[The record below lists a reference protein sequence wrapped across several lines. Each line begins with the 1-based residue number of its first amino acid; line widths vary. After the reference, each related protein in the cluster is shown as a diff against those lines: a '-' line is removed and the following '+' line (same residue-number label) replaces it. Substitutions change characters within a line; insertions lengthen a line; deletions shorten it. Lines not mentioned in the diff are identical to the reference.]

1 MMDTTET
8 SRKVISI
15 LVDNK
20 PNTLARISSLMGR
33 RNYNI
38 ETITASETHLPGV
51 TLITLVVT
59 DSDPDILEQ
68 IVAHIEKLEVV
79 REVHVMDNTG
89 GLYREL
95 LLLKVMVDKKNRS
108 SLREI
113 VDIYRAKIIDLSKSS
128 MIIELTGE
136 PAKIDGFMDLMQDYD
151 LVEVCRTGVTGM
163 SRGI

>member
-1 MMDTTET
+1 MNTNEN

-20 PNTLARISSLMGR
+20 PNTLARISSLVGR

-38 ETITASETHLPGV
+38 ETITASETHMPGV

-59 DSDPDILEQ
+59 DSNPDILEQ

-79 REVHVMDNTG
+79 REVHVMENG
-89 GLYREL
+89 SGFYREL
-95 LLLKVMVDKKNRS
+95 LLLKVMVDEKNRS
-108 SLREI
+108 VLKEVVEI
-113 VDIYRAKIIDLSKSS
+113 FRAKIIDLSKSS
-128 MIIELTGE
+128 MIIELTGD
-136 PAKIDGFMDLMQDYD
+136 PAKIDGFMELMEDYT

-163 SRGI
+163 NRGI

>member
-1 MMDTTET
+1 
-8 SRKVISI
+8 VISI

-20 PNTLARISSLMGR
+20 PNTLARISSLVGR

-38 ETITASETHLPGV
+38 ETITASETHMPGV

-59 DSDPDILEQ
+59 DTDPDVLDQ
-68 IVAHIEKLEVV
+68 IVAHIEKLEPV
-79 REVHVMDNTG
+79 REVHVMDSTG

-95 LLLKVMVDKKNRS
+95 LLLKVIVDKDARS
-108 SLREI
+108 SLVEI
-113 VDIYRAKIIDLSKSS
+113 AEVYRAKIIDLSRSS

-136 PAKIDGFMDLMQDYD
+136 PSKLDGFMDLMSEYE

-163 SRGI
+163 NRGM

>member
-1 MMDTTET
+1 MDMIQN

-20 PNTLARISSLMGR
+20 PNTLARISSLVGR

-38 ETITASETHLPGV
+38 ETITASETHMSGV

-59 DSDPDILEQ
+59 DTDPDVLDQ
-68 IVAHIEKLEVV
+68 IVAHIEKLEPV
-79 REVHVMDNTG
+79 REVHVMDSTG

-95 LLLKVMVDKKNRS
+95 LLLKVLVEKEARS
-108 SLREI
+108 TLVEI
-113 VDIYRAKIIDLSKSS
+113 VEVFRAKIIDLSRNS

-136 PAKIDGFMDLMQDYD
+136 PSKLDGFMDLMSDYE

-163 SRGI
+163 NRGM

>member
-1 MMDTTET
+1 MQN

-20 PNTLARISSLMGR
+20 PNTLARISSLVGR

-38 ETITASETHLPGV
+38 ETITASETHMPGV

-59 DSDPDILEQ
+59 DTDPDVLDQ
-68 IVAHIEKLEVV
+68 IVAHIEKLEPV
-79 REVHVMDNTG
+79 REVHVMDSTG

-95 LLLKVMVDKKNRS
+95 LLLKVIVDKDARS
-108 SLREI
+108 SLVEI
-113 VDIYRAKIIDLSKSS
+113 AEVYRAKIIDLSRSS

-136 PAKIDGFMDLMQDYD
+136 PSKLDGFMDLMSEYE

-163 SRGI
+163 NRGM

>member
-1 MMDTTET
+1 MDTIQN

-20 PNTLARISSLMGR
+20 PNTLARISSLVGR

-38 ETITASETHLPGV
+38 ETITASETHMPGV

-59 DSDPDILEQ
+59 DTDPDVLDQ
-68 IVAHIEKLEVV
+68 IVAHIEKLEPV
-79 REVHVMDNTG
+79 RELHVMDSTG

-95 LLLKVMVDKKNRS
+95 LLLKVIVDKDARS
-108 SLREI
+108 SLVEI
-113 VDIYRAKIIDLSKSS
+113 AEVYRAKIIDLSRSS

-136 PAKIDGFMDLMQDYD
+136 PSKLDGFMDLMSEYE

-163 SRGI
+163 NRGM

>member
-1 MMDTTET
+1 MNTTEN

-20 PNTLARISSLMGR
+20 PNTLARISSLVGR

-38 ETITASETHLPGV
+38 ETITASETHMPGV

-59 DSDPDILEQ
+59 DSNPEILEQ
-68 IVAHIEKLEVV
+68 IVAQIEKLEVV
-79 REVHVMDNTG
+79 RDVHVMESGTG
-89 GLYREL
+89 FYREL

-108 SLREI
+108 ALKEVVEI
-113 VDIYRAKIIDLSKSS
+113 FRAKIIDLSKSS
-128 MIIELTGE
+128 MIIELTGD
-136 PAKIDGFMDLMQDYD
+136 PTKLDGFMELMEDYE

-163 SRGI
+163 NRGL

>member
-1 MMDTTET
+1 MIQN

-20 PNTLARISSLMGR
+20 PNTLARISSLVGR

-38 ETITASETHLPGV
+38 ETITASETHMSGV

-59 DSDPDILEQ
+59 DTDPDVLDQ
-68 IVAHIEKLEVV
+68 IVAHIEKLEPV

-95 LLLKVMVDKKNRS
+95 LLLKVLVDKQARS
-108 SLREI
+108 SVVEI
-113 VDIYRAKIIDLSKSS
+113 CEVFRAKIIDLSKSS

-136 PAKIDGFMDLMQDYD
+136 PSKLDGFMDLMHEYE

-163 SRGI
+163 NRGI

>member
-1 MMDTTET
+1 MDTIQN

-20 PNTLARISSLMGR
+20 PNTLARISSLVGR

-38 ETITASETHLPGV
+38 ETITASETHMPGV

-59 DSDPDILEQ
+59 DTDPDVLDQ
-68 IVAHIEKLEVV
+68 IVAHIEKLEPV
-79 REVHVMDNTG
+79 REVHVMDSTG

-95 LLLKVMVDKKNRS
+95 LLLKVIVDKDARS
-108 SLREI
+108 SLVEI
-113 VDIYRAKIIDLSKSS
+113 AEVYRAKIIDLSRSS

-136 PAKIDGFMDLMQDYD
+136 PSKLDGYD
-151 LVEVCRTGVTGM
+151 DERMGRRGRRTGVTGM
-163 SRGI
+163 NRGM

>member
-1 MMDTTET
+1 MDTIQN

-20 PNTLARISSLMGR
+20 PNTLARISSLVGR

-38 ETITASETHLPGV
+38 ETITASETHMPGV

-59 DSDPDILEQ
+59 DTDPDVLDQ
-68 IVAHIEKLEVV
+68 IVAHIEKLEPV
-79 REVHVMDNTG
+79 REVHVMDSTG

-95 LLLKVMVDKKNRS
+95 LLLKVIVDKDARS
-108 SLREI
+108 SLVEI
-113 VDIYRAKIIDLSKSS
+113 AEVYRAKIIDLSRSS

-136 PAKIDGFMDLMQDYD
+136 PSKLDGFMDLMSEYE

-163 SRGI
+163 NRGM

>member
-1 MMDTTET
+1 MDTIQST
-8 SRKVISI
+8 RKVISI

-20 PNTLARISSLMGR
+20 PNTLARISSLVGR

-38 ETITASETHLPGV
+38 ETITASETHMPGV

-79 REVHVMDNTG
+79 REVHVMGNNG

-95 LLLKVMVDKKNRS
+95 LLLKVMVDKKARS
-108 SLREI
+108 SLLETAE
-113 VDIYRAKIIDLSKSS
+113 VYRARIIDLSKSS
-128 MIIELTGE
+128 LIIELTGE
-136 PAKIDGFMDLMQDYD
+136 PEKIDGFMDLMSDYE
-151 LVEVCRTGVTGM
+151 LVAVCRTGVTGM
-163 SRGI
+163 SRGL

>member
-1 MMDTTET
+1 MNTNEN

-20 PNTLARISSLMGR
+20 PNTLARISSLVGR

-38 ETITASETHLPGV
+38 ETITASETHMPGV

-59 DSDPDILEQ
+59 DSAPDILEQ

-79 REVHVMDNTG
+79 REVHVMESG
-89 GLYREL
+89 VGFYREL
-95 LLLKVMVDKKNRS
+95 LLLKVRVDNQNRS
-108 SLREI
+108 ALKEVVEI
-113 VDIYRAKIIDLSKSS
+113 FRAKIIDLSKSS

-136 PAKIDGFMDLMQDYD
+136 PAKLDGFMELMEDYE

-163 SRGI
+163 NRGL

>member
-1 MMDTTET
+1 MNSNEN

-20 PNTLARISSLMGR
+20 PNTLARISSLVGR

-38 ETITASETHLPGV
+38 ETITASETHMPGV

-59 DSDPDILEQ
+59 DSAPDILEQ

-79 REVHVMDNTG
+79 REVHVMESG
-89 GLYREL
+89 VGFYREL
-95 LLLKVMVDKKNRS
+95 LLLKVRVDNQNRS
-108 SLREI
+108 ALKEVVEI
-113 VDIYRAKIIDLSKSS
+113 FRAKIIDLSKSS

-136 PAKIDGFMDLMQDYD
+136 PAKLDGFMELMEDYE

-163 SRGI
+163 NRGL

>member
-1 MMDTTET
+1 MSTKEM

-20 PNTLARISSLMGR
+20 PNTLARISSLVGR
-33 RNYNI
+33 RNFNI
-38 ETITASETHLPGV
+38 ETITASETNLPGV
-51 TLITLVVT
+51 TLITIVVT
-59 DSDPDILEQ
+59 DTDSDALEQ
-68 IVAHIEKLEVV
+68 IVAQIEKLEVV
-79 REVHVMDNTG
+79 REVHVMSNTG

-95 LLLKVMVDKKNRS
+95 LLLKVMVDKKGRS

-136 PAKIDGFMDLMQDYD
+136 PTKIDGFMELMGDYE

-163 SRGI
+163 NRGI